1 MTRSPPTPR
10 EDARIQRS
18 REALR
23 AALLELVEHRP
34 FEGITIRE
42 ITDCAR
48 IGHATFYRHYPSKGA
63 LLDDVAAAQI
73 RALARLSLPNA
84 PTRTVNEACLATV
97 QHVEQHRSLWN
108 ALLTGGAASAVREGF
123 ILVAREIHNGQRY
136 SAKGIPADLAGRF
149 AASALVEVLTWWLE
163 SGEAVSASEAA
174 QLLDRLMAVPL
185 VGHAYSTGSEG
196 TD

>member
-73 RALARLSLPNA
+73 RALAR
-84 PTRTVNEACLATV
+84 
-97 QHVEQHRSLWN
+97 
-108 ALLTGGAASAVREGF
+108 LTGGAASAVREGF

-196 TD
+196 TA